1 MEVDGLRYEGMVSA
15 IPLLVLVLA
24 LSTSSVVGY
33 AEEGV
38 SIIAKAVG
46 AALAVG
52 LAGLGA
58 GFAVGTAGAAAASGI
73 VERREVVGPLLLI
86 VVLGEG
92 IAIYGLLIALLVI
105 LLL

>member
-1 MEVDGLRYEGMVSA
+1 LRYGGMVSA

-24 LSTSSVVGY
+24 LSIPSAVGY
-33 AEEGV
+33 AEEGA

-73 VERREVVGPLLLI
+73 VERREAVGPLLLI

>member
-1 MEVDGLRYEGMVSA
+1 MRYGGMVSA

-24 LSTSSVVGY
+24 LSIPSAVSY
-33 AEEGV
+33 AEEGEATRV
-38 SIIAKAVG
+38 LAKAVG

-58 GFAVGTAGAAAASGI
+58 GYAVGAAGAAAASGI
-73 VERREVVGPLLLI
+73 VEKREVTGPLLLI

-92 IAIYGLLIALLVI
+92 IGIYGLLIAVFII

>member
-1 MEVDGLRYEGMVSA
+1 MEVTDLRYGGMVSA
-15 IPLLVLVLA
+15 IPLIVLVLA
-24 LSTSSVVGY
+24 LSIPSVVGY
-33 AEEGV
+33 AEEGA

-52 LAGLGA
+52 LASLGA
-58 GFAVGTAGAAAASGI
+58 GYAVGTAGAAAISGI
-73 VERREVVGPLLLI
+73 VEKREVTGLLLLI

-92 IAIYGLLIALLVI
+92 IAIYGLLIALLVM

>member
-1 MEVDGLRYEGMVSA
+1 MVSA
-15 IPLLVLVLA
+15 IPLIVLVLA
-24 LSTSSVVGY
+24 LSIPSVVSY
-33 AEEGV
+33 AEEGT

-58 GFAVGTAGAAAASGI
+58 GYAVGVAGAAAASGI
-73 VERREVVGPLLLI
+73 VERREVVGPLLII

-92 IAIYGLLIALLVI
+92 IAIYGLLIAVFII

>member
-1 MEVDGLRYEGMVSA
+1 MRYGGMVSA
-15 IPLLVLVLA
+15 IPLIVLVLA
-24 LSTSSVVGY
+24 LSIPSAVSY
-33 AEEGV
+33 AEDGA

-58 GFAVGTAGAAAASGI
+58 GYAVGIAGAAAASGI
-73 VERREVVGPLLLI
+73 VERRELRGILLLI